1 MRRLVQLGGLLLLL
15 PPPLCARPTTRSTKK
30 NAEELSSRRRQQAVE
45 GVDDGERPPR
55 SGSGGYPLDD
65 DASLQLEWGP
75 LSLPQHDSSC
85 DAGSRLRRTQST
97 TIPTERQ
104 AGANE
109 QLATAVAGGGATTA
123 APEQQPAPGRAVCQ
137 FLKRLKQ
144 CVEGLP
150 LCGSS

>member
-1 MRRLVQLGGLLLLL
+1 MCSMRRLVQLGGLLLLL

-55 SGSGGYPLDD
+55 SSGCGYPLDD
-65 DASLQLEWGP
+65 DASLQLEWAP

-104 AGANE
+104 A
-109 QLATAVAGGGATTA
+109 VAGGGATTA
-123 APEQQPAPGRAVCQ
+123 APEQQPAPGRTVCQ

-144 CVEGLP
+144 CVEGSP